1 MKKNLRYEQPSCRLQ
16 VEGFPDVSIGQ
27 ASDAVGI
34 ITGWTLQWA
43 GRPDLEGRKDHLL
56 ALMQVVFPYARHL
69 ISGVA
74 RPFGSPQGPV
84 NIGPNPQGSGHLLGL
99 FSSQPNTDPLTAE
112 LDDAELSDLVRVLD
126 QLRLD
131 SRLQIDLALPDP
143 QPLRAREVLER
154 IPKRQRL
161 VAPLG
166 GAVAIAL
173 AAALGLLLPEP
184 PPVPTQT
191 APAGGAD
198 ASLSP

>member
-1 MKKNLRYEQPSCRLQ
+1 
-16 VEGFPDVSIGQ
+16 
-27 ASDAVGI
+27 
-34 ITGWTLQWA
+34 
-43 GRPDLEGRKDHLL
+43 LE
-56 ALMQVVFPYARHL
+56 
-69 ISGVA
+69 
-74 RPFGSPQGPV
+74 
-84 NIGPNPQGSGHLLGL
+84 L

-191 APAGGAD
+191 APAAGAD